1 MNEDESMQVQMPKV
15 TIKSDVAMRT
25 VTTKQ
30 GTQMPIYSQRAELES
45 EKMRMEIEVIV
56 DGLQQGYSVGAVKF
70 WDVVSDLVPGRF
82 GIDLSRKKTLVD
94 ANASGSGRSSPS
106 PAPVSSSK
114 GS

>member
-1 MNEDESMQVQMPKV
+1 
-15 TIKSDVAMRT
+15 MRT

-45 EKMRMEIEVIV
+45 EKMRMEIEVI
-56 DGLQQGYSVGAVKF
+56 SVGAVKF

-94 ANASGSGRSSPS
+94 ANVSGSGRSLPS
-106 PAPVSSSK
+106 PAPASSSK